1 MRGEY
6 SAMNIVD
13 TVSVVLGS
21 TILLGLLTLVAING
35 ARRRHEGRQVVSAVD
50 SKWQKLKVEMP
61 V

>member
-1 MRGEY
+1 
-6 SAMNIVD
+6 MNIVD